1 MGNKIY
7 IPLLSVFIA
16 FLFILLSLKTPSS
29 WLLRLDAAGV
39 ILGYIVA
46 TISLAIGIVAYLK
59 RKDLSKIFRKW
70 FRRGQ
75 FENVGT
81 PFEVSEEIVT
91 AVIIPVSRQ
100 EQPEWI
106 LRHLKP
112 KYVSLIYSEMS
123 KEIAMNLI
131 EQFSKSPF
139 NVKFFPEKSE
149 IKDEMFLISNPDKAD
164 ETRVIVKH
172 YIERYLEKGIASDQI
187 FVDTTGGK
195 VPWSIGAFQAA
206 EEENVSSIYI
216 IGTIDGWIKDPKI
229 RHHGNP
235 VFMSDH
241 TE

>member
-1 MGNKIY
+1 MGNKIV
-7 IPLLSVFIA
+7 ISLLSVFVFVI
-16 FLFILLSLKTPSS
+16 FILISFKTPSS
-29 WLLRLDAAGV
+29 WLSRLDAASI

-46 TISLAIGIVAYLK
+46 TISLAVATVAYFK

-70 FRRGQ
+70 FRRAQ
-75 FENVGT
+75 FENVGK

-112 KYVSLIYSEMS
+112 KFASLIYSDMS
-123 KEIAMNLI
+123 KQTAMDLV

-139 NVKFFPEKSE
+139 NVQFFPERNE

-216 IGTIDGWIKDPKI
+216 IGTQDGWIIDPKI
-229 RHHGNP
+229 RHHGDP